1 MKRKPR
7 GCTRGFLFN
16 SDQSLRAVA
25 ISGTA
30 RTNPTCNS
38 AQSCRCGALK
48 GSSSRSPVQCR
59 ELRLV
64 SDGEPMSAL
73 PPKAD
78 CRPQSRNVR
87 YVLEA
92 DIMATRHERAPQ
104 TGKPRGNL
112 GAFFLLLTGS
122 TLQDL
127 KHKR

>member
-7 GCTRGFLFN
+7 ERSRGFLLS
-16 SDQSLRAVA
+16 SDRSLLAIA

-38 AQSCRCGALK
+38 AQSCRRGALK

-64 SDGEPMSAL
+64 SDGEPMSAF

-78 CRPQSRNVR
+78 SQPQSRNVR
-87 YVLEA
+87 YVPEA
-92 DIMATRHERAPQ
+92 DIMATQHERAPQ
-104 TGKPRGNL
+104 
-112 GAFFLLLTGS
+112 
-122 TLQDL
+122 
-127 KHKR
+127 